1 MSSNN
6 ATSSVGR
13 FETDAGARLEALHA
27 EHSRAVLGL
36 CRMLLRDPTEAE
48 DAHQATF
55 LAAFRSLAKGTVPR
69 EPGAWLAAIARNECW
84 SRVRARMRD
93 PLPIAE
99 PEGAADP
106 ADPLALAIRNENV
119 GVFWAA
125 FAELPKPQQQAFLLR
140 EFRGLSYE
148 DLAVALGVSN
158 SAVESLLFRARRGL
172 QTAMATIATLPLGL
186 RDLIARLGAG
196 TATTGVAAKA
206 VTATV
211 GLGLFAAGSAGLEAH
226 HPARHRVAAPVAA
239 VRSQRAPAAAAAP
252 ALVRTAAARL
262 RPVHAAGHRT
272 AIVWIAPAAAS
283 TKTGS
288 EDSAAQASQVE
299 DAQPAAQPEQS
310 DQSQQSGENAQPEQ
324 QSASESTVRQ
334 EAVTPETEHPDGTS
348 GEASS
353 SDRGSGYGS
362 GDSHEAG

>member
-6 ATSSVGR
+6 AASSVGR

-27 EHSRAVLGL
+27 DHSRAVLGL

-99 PEGAADP
+99 LEGAADL
-106 ADPLALAIRNENV
+106 ADPLALAICNEDV

-226 HPARHRVAAPVAA
+226 HPVRHRVAAPVAA
-239 VRSQRAPAAAAAP
+239 VLSQRAPAVAAAP
-252 ALVRTAAARL
+252 DLVRTAAARL
-262 RPVHAAGHRT
+262 GPVHAAGHRT

-283 TKTGS
+283 ANGS
-288 EDSAAQASQVE
+288 EDFAAQASHVE
-299 DAQPAAQPEQS
+299 DAQPAAQPKQS

-324 QSASESTVRQ
+324 QSASESTLRH
-334 EAVTPETEHPDGTS
+334 EAVTPETGHPDGTS
-348 GEASS
+348 GDASS
-353 SDRGSGYGS
+353 SDRGSGSGS
-362 GDSHEAG
+362 DDSHEGG

>member
-1 MSSNN
+1 MSSSNP
-6 ATSSVGR
+6 ASSVGR

-27 EHSRAVLGL
+27 DHSRAVLGL

-84 SRVRARMRD
+84 SRVRSRMRD

-106 ADPLALAIRNENV
+106 ADPLALAIRNEDV
-119 GVFWAA
+119 CVFWAA

-172 QTAMATIATLPLGL
+172 QTAMATIAMLPLGL
-186 RDLIARLGAG
+186 RDLIARLGAS

-239 VRSQRAPAAAAAP
+239 VHSQRAPAAAAAP
-252 ALVRTAAARL
+252 DLVRPRRACAPSTLPGTARRSSGSPRRRRRRRPAR
-262 RPVHAAGHRT
+262 RT
-272 AIVWIAPAAAS
+272 PPR
-283 TKTGS
+283 K
-288 EDSAAQASQVE
+288 
-299 DAQPAAQPEQS
+299 P
-310 DQSQQSGENAQPEQ
+310 
-324 QSASESTVRQ
+324 R
-334 EAVTPETEHPDGTS
+334 
-348 GEASS
+348 
-353 SDRGSGYGS
+353 R
-362 GDSHEAG
+362 